1 LSQSS
6 DRRNDPEN
14 QNITD
19 ISDNS
24 QLTSKD
30 YNSAT
35 TSSTVAQVIPII
47 EENFSV
53 SKKINTDIVKIE
65 KICTTKIEKI
75 EIPRRSEE
83 VFVNGKKI
91 EAFEKRHSI
100 GDEILSKV
108 KEGIKD
114 SFDSI
119 QKDSN
124 KKNYSIIE
132 QCKSKSELIPLFG
145 YESGNSEELEKV
157 IPIYAEEIVINKKLV
172 KLGDVT
178 IKKNRVTVSNKID
191 INLKKEK
198 VTVRHPDGIVQQI
211 TETKSEQQPN

>member
-24 QLTSKD
+24 QLTSTD
-30 YNSAT
+30 SNSAAT
-35 TSSTVAQVIPII
+35 TITIAQVIPVI
-47 EENFSV
+47 EENFSI
-53 SKKINTDIVKIE
+53 SKKMNTESVKIE

-75 EIPRRSEE
+75 EIPRRFEE

-91 EAFEKRHSI
+91 EAFEKHDSI

-108 KEGIKD
+108 KEGIKE

-124 KKNYSIIE
+124 KKNYSILE
-132 QCKSKSELIPLFG
+132 QSKSKSELIPLFD
-145 YESGNSEELEKV
+145 YESGNSDDLEKV
-157 IPIYAEEIVINKKLV
+157 IPIYAEEIVISKKLV

-178 IKKNRVTVSNKID
+178 IKKNRVTVNNKID

>member
-1 LSQSS
+1 MSQSS

-19 ISDNS
+19 ISDNN

-75 EIPRRSEE
+75 EIPRRSGS
-83 VFVNGKKI
+83 V
-91 EAFEKRHSI
+91 
-100 GDEILSKV
+100 
-108 KEGIKD
+108 
-114 SFDSI
+114 
-119 QKDSN
+119 
-124 KKNYSIIE
+124 
-132 QCKSKSELIPLFG
+132 CKW
-145 YESGNSEELEKV
+145 
-157 IPIYAEEIVINKKLV
+157 
-172 KLGDVT
+172 
-178 IKKNRVTVSNKID
+178 
-191 INLKKEK
+191 
-198 VTVRHPDGIVQQI
+198 
-211 TETKSEQQPN
+211 